1 MDSTQ
6 AIREAILFIQCSIE
20 HAQECD
26 LENTDDESLHC
37 EFEGLEEMQEVIYQ
51 LRRLPQAS
59 GSSYGTLWGIDDL
72 RVYRPAWDD
81 DTLTKWFS
89 NECQGSQ
96 LANQACDDGREVIKI
111 LLETDGMC
119 EGCGKARPDTE
130 FYPSPQHTPMHNTL
144 CDTCCDDYDITR
156 CIKCDHVMRRDHID
170 DDICQV
176 CS

>member
-37 EFEGLEEMQEVIYQ
+37 EFEGLEEMQEVITQ

-81 DTLTKWFS
+81 DTLTKWFTE
-89 NECQGSQ
+89 NGNQ
-96 LANQACDDGREVIKI
+96 LASQASDDGREVLKV
-111 LLETDGMC
+111 LLDMDGMC
-119 EGCGKARPDTE
+119 EGCGEKKELAHADD
-130 FYPSPQHTPMHNTL
+130 L
-144 CDTCCDDYDITR
+144 CAKCEDDYEITN
-156 CIKCDHVMRRDHID
+156 CIECNHVMRRDHID
-170 DDICQV
+170 DDLCQV
-176 CS
+176 CN

>member
-6 AIREAILFIQCSIE
+6 AIREAITFIRCSIE

-37 EFEGLEEMQEVIYQ
+37 EFEGLEEMQEVISQ
-51 LRRLPQAS
+51 LQRLPQAS
-59 GSSYGTLWGIDDL
+59 GRIYGTLWSIDDL
-72 RVYRPAWDD
+72 SIYRPAWSD
-81 DTLTKWFS
+81 DTLTKWFA

-96 LANQACDDGREVIKI
+96 LENQACDDGREVIKI

-119 EGCGKARPDTE
+119 EGCGGDSSDDVCPKCE
-130 FYPSPQHTPMHNTL
+130 
-144 CDTCCDDYDITR
+144 DDYDITR
-156 CIKCDHVMRRDHID
+156 CSKCDHVMRRDHID

>member
-6 AIREAILFIQCSIE
+6 AIREAITFIRCSIE

-37 EFEGLEEMQEVIYQ
+37 EFEGLEEMQEVISQ
-51 LRRLPQAS
+51 LQRLPQAS
-59 GSSYGTLWGIDDL
+59 GSIYGTLWSIDDL
-72 RVYRPAWDD
+72 RIYRPAWSD
-81 DTLTKWFS
+81 DTLTKWFA
-89 NECQGSQ
+89 NNGNQ
-96 LANQACDDGREVIKI
+96 LGNQATENGFETIRE
-111 LLETDGMC
+111 LLEIDGMC

-144 CDTCCDDYDITR
+144 CDTCCDDYEITR
-156 CIKCDHVMRRDHID
+156 CSKCDHVMRRDHID